1 MDRVTVAALQQ
12 MKRERRKIVGV
23 VVYDVQM
30 ARIADRAGVDIVSVG
45 DSVGV
50 NIWGHASENEV
61 TLEQML
67 LACTA
72 VRRGVERA
80 LVSCDVPPAADA
92 VTAAQVLVKEGGAD
106 LVKVE
111 AGPGTIR
118 TMVDAGIPVWAQL
131 SGQWAVGSGQ
141 ISGQSA
147 VGSGQEIAGSGQQA
161 AGSGQI
167 SGQWAVGSGQEVA
180 GLVERA
186 KALEAAGASLLDF
199 RHSGPVAG
207 PAVAAAVSIP
217 VIGGLGGGP
226 WLDGRVRA
234 IVNAIGY
241 TAAALDDHADRYAN
255 VARVAL
261 DAIASY
267 ADDVRGGRQVRG

>member
-30 ARIADRAGVDIVSVG
+30 ARMADRAGVDIVSVG

-92 VTAAQVLVKEGGAD
+92 VTAAQVLVKDGGAD

-118 TMVDAGIPVWAQL
+118 TIVDAGIPVWAQL

-141 ISGQSA
+141 EIAGSGQQAAGSGQSVVGSGQISGQSA
-147 VGSGQEIAGSGQQA
+147 VGSGQEIAD
-161 AGSGQI
+161 
-167 SGQWAVGSGQEVA
+167 
-180 GLVERA
+180 LVERA
-186 KALEAAGASLLDF
+186 KALHQISDLL
-199 RHSGPVAG
+199 P
-207 PAVAAAVSIP
+207 
-217 VIGGLGGGP
+217 
-226 WLDGRVRA
+226 
-234 IVNAIGY
+234 
-241 TAAALDDHADRYAN
+241 TAHCRLPTDLPTAHYRLPTRE
-255 VARVAL
+255 
-261 DAIASY
+261 
-267 ADDVRGGRQVRG
+267 

>member
-118 TMVDAGIPVWAQL
+118 TIVDAGIPVWAQL
-131 SGQWAVGSGQ
+131 SGQWAVGSWQ
-141 ISGQSA
+141 LA
-147 VGSGQEIAGSGQQA
+147 AGSGQEVAGSRQQA
-161 AGSGQI
+161 AGSGQ
-167 SGQWAVGSGQEVA
+167 SVVDSGQEVA
-180 GLVERA
+180 GLVKQA
-186 KALEAAGASLLDF
+186 QALEAAGASMLDF

-267 ADDVRGGRQVRG
+267 ADDVRGGRQVRGK

>member
-12 MKRERRKIVGV
+12 MKQERRKIVGV

-45 DSVGV
+45 DSVGM
-50 NIWGHASENEV
+50 NIWGLASENEV

-67 LACTA
+67 LARTA

-118 TMVDAGIPVWAQL
+118 TIVDAGIPVWAQL
-131 SGQWAVGSGQ
+131 SGQWAVGSGEVAGSGQ
-141 ISGQSA
+141 QAAGRGQEVAGSGQQAAGSGQSA
-147 VGSGQEIAGSGQQA
+147 VGSGQEIAG
-161 AGSGQI
+161 
-167 SGQWAVGSGQEVA
+167 
-180 GLVERA
+180 LVKQA
-186 KALEAAGASLLDF
+186 KALEAAGASMLDF

-241 TAAALDDHADRYAN
+241 TAAALDDHAERYAN

-267 ADDVRGGRQVRG
+267 ADDVRGGRQVRGK